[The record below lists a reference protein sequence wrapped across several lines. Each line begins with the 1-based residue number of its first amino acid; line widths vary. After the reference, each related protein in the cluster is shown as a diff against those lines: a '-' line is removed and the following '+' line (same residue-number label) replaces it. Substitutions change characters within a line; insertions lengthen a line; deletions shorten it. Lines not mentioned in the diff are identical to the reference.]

1 MEGAEAA
8 RDQLEQDI
16 YSVRYNLEQLQEEH
30 DKVRHAPRQ
39 CALIIL
45 HIADS

>member
-16 YSVRYNLEQLQEEH
+16 YSIRYNLEQLQQEY
-30 DKVRHAPRQ
+30 DKVRHAPKQ
-39 CALIIL
+39 
-45 HIADS
+45 HSYYYSYS